1 MTVEFVGKIN
11 PKPIKNW
18 EQELAEERAQFRAD
32 EERRKL
38 KRLGLLNETKPKE
51 TRERL
56 EDLLKIAPLRSRE
69 KSTNNKS

>member
-1 MTVEFVGKIN
+1 MTVEFVGKMN

-38 KRLGLLNETKPKE
+38 KRFGLLNEPKPEE
-51 TRERL
+51 TRERF
-56 EDLLKIAPLRSRE
+56 EE
-69 KSTNNKS
+69 